1 MDEAGGGAPRF
12 RDLGAVALE
21 RDGVDATPGGAILT
35 RLLARL
41 LVDAGRRVEISELVE
56 AVWGD
61 RAGGRA
67 VSTLESHLH
76 RLRGF
81 LEPGRGRGRPS
92 RWLVAEGGK
101 GYRLVVDPDR
111 VDSVVFTRAAR
122 EATERLAAGDAPGA
136 VGQAER
142 ARSLWRGRPY
152 APYTDEPWAEAAAA
166 GLEERGRQLTET
178 LVDGYLAAGR
188 PEAAL
193 AELGPVIAE
202 APLRDR
208 PWEQYL
214 RATGAVGRIE
224 DALAAYR
231 RADRLFRDE
240 LGVEPGPGLQEI
252 HRQLLG
258 GGRTAPAAVASVA
271 AVVPAT
277 PPEAARR
284 PAPTV
289 VLPPRRGR
297 LVGRDTELAA
307 LVDRIPRHA
316 TTTLV
321 GGAGCGKTTLA
332 VAAAERLAD
341 RFPDGVRFVDL
352 TSALDADQVG
362 TAVTSTLGLAGGSA
376 VEAVRSFVATRR
388 MLLVLDN
395 CEHVLDA
402 VADLVEGL
410 DLPDGATAVLAT
422 SREPLEVASEVRVDV
437 VPLAVGQT
445 SAPAVELFLERY
457 AETGSDGR
465 LGADDLVTASAIC
478 AAVDGV
484 PLAIELAAA
493 RGRAFS
499 LAEIH
504 AQVREDP
511 SALARVGRRGGHRG
525 VRAAVDRSVRL
536 LPAGERDLHAAMS
549 AVPGPMT
556 VATAAALVD
565 APRVEVQTALAGLVH
580 RSLLVPAPITRPGGP
595 SRFAQLAIVRGHG
608 AHELGDVDA
617 ERVAERRDESVT
629 RWIAARPRV
638 GSPALRDFRESLDD
652 DLPAVRATLQRSLV
666 GMPSWRGPAL
676 AGALGN
682 YWYYRGMLLEAA
694 RWVRLAFGH
703 LALARPVDAA
713 HLHAAAAR
721 GRLFAGD
728 LDGAQP
734 HLDALCAAVDEL
746 SGTDLLHVGDILVG
760 TLWAT
765 IRLPADEV
773 RRRLAGRLG
782 EVAQRSGDPIT
793 TLQTRLVAL
802 AVSPDPDPALRLAA
816 AEAVHTEAER
826 VDNREIGWMVAI
838 LGGHAAEAAEDL
850 DEALRWSRR
859 GIGHHLALGSRQAQP
874 EMEQHAV
881 LCARRGDDAA
891 AVRALAGARAQNE
904 RNGMRWPFLA
914 ESTTVLEGAARR
926 LGAAV
931 FDRAWRSGG
940 DLTLVDLA
948 AL

>member
-1 MDEAGGGAPRF
+1 VDEAGGEAPRY

-41 LVDAGRRVEISELVE
+41 LVDAGRRVEISELVD

-122 EATERLAAGDAPGA
+122 EAGERLAAGDAAGA
-136 VGQAER
+136 VERAER

-202 APLRDR
+202 GPLRDR

-240 LGVEPGPGLQEI
+240 LGIEPGPGLQEL
-252 HRQLLG
+252 HRQLLD
-258 GGRTAPAAVASVA
+258 GGRAAPVAPVAPA
-271 AVVPAT
+271 P

-307 LVDRIPRHA
+307 LVDRVPRHA

-332 VAAAERLAD
+332 VAAAEQLAD
-341 RFPDGVRFVDL
+341 RFPDGIRFVDL

-410 DLPDGATAVLAT
+410 ELREAGTAVLAT
-422 SREPLEVASEVRVDV
+422 SREPLEVDTEVRVDV
-437 VPLAVGQT
+437 APLAVGDRA
-445 SAPAVELFLERY
+445 APAVELFLERY
-457 AETGSDGR
+457 AATGPDRR
-465 LGADDLVTASAIC
+465 LGADDLATASAIC

-499 LAEIH
+499 LTEIH

-536 LPAGERDLHAAMS
+536 LPAEERDLHAAMS

-565 APRVEVQTALAGLVH
+565 APVAEVRTALAGLVH
-580 RSLLVPAPITRPGGP
+580 RSLLVPTPSTSPGGP

-608 AHELGDVDA
+608 AHVLGEDDA
-617 ERVAERRDESVT
+617 ERVAERRDEAVV
-629 RWIAARPRV
+629 RRIVERPRV

-666 GMPSWRGPAL
+666 VTPSWRGPAL
-676 AGALGN
+676 AGSLGN

-713 HLHAAAAR
+713 HLHASAAR

-728 LDGAQP
+728 LDGAEA

-746 SGTDLLHVGDILVG
+746 SGSDLLHVGDILVG
-760 TLWAT
+760 ALWAT
-765 IRLPADEV
+765 SRLPADEV
-773 RRRLAGRLG
+773 RRRL
-782 EVAQRSGDPIT
+782 VARIAEIADRSGDPIT
-793 TLQTRLVAL
+793 TLQSRLAAL
-802 AVSPDPDPALRLAA
+802 AVASEPDPERRLAE
-816 AEAVHTEAER
+816 AEAVHAEAER
-826 VDNREIGWMVAI
+826 ADNREVGWMVAI
-838 LGGHAAEAAEDL
+838 LGGAAAEEAGDL
-850 DEALRWSRR
+850 DLGLAWSRR

-874 EMEQHAV
+874 EMERHAV
-881 LCARRGDDAA
+881 LCARSGDDAA
-891 AVRALAGARAQNE
+891 AVRTLAGARTQNE

-926 LGAAV
+926 LGAAA
-931 FDRAWRSGG
+931 FDRAWRSGE
-940 DLTLVDLA
+940 DITLADLA
-948 AL
+948 SG